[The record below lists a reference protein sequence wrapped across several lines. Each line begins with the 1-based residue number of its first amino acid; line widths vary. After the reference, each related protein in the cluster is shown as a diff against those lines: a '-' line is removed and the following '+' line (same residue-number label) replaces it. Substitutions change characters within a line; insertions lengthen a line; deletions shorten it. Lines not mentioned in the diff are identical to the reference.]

1 MRTQR
6 KARRKKV
13 KTKRKARRK
22 VTPRKAR
29 KKKVRTPRKT
39 KNKKEPDHQLLN
51 NQKGDVLFTMFY
63 LGSGETLKVAVG
75 GGCSHRSYFSR
86 AVWDWEL
93 APPPPPPTP
102 VDRTLMFSLLIFDHT
117 GMVLQEGD

>member
-63 LGSGETLKVAVG
+63 LGLGETLKVAVG
-75 GGCSHRSYFSR
+75 GGCSQSGWGLQP
-86 AVWDWEL
+86 VWDWEL
-93 APPPPPPTP
+93 APPPPDPS
-102 VDRTLMFSLLIFDHT
+102 R
-117 GMVLQEGD
+117 